1 MADDAAAEA
10 PAAAPAPAE
19 AAADAPA
26 AAPAPDAG
34 APSSSSQPTLPVSVS
49 APAARTRM
57 SPEDVRAAEEEDMRN
72 MFKELKLGAQA
83 TYESHLMD
91 EIVKLQE
98 ALDMEDQHVAERKA
112 EVQQQVAAE
121 KARRQGSSDR
131 ASRMAEMEAALQGAN
146 QEELRRIQER
156 RANAEK
162 RLAEREAD
170 SRRTRELEARKKEEQ
185 RMLAAEMHE
194 ETMKKAMAA
203 QRRADEEKRK
213 SDKAKND
220 ALQARLDHERQLTAE
235 RNAKKAQDAAGKI
248 AKAARLRTQQTSEA
262 RRLFNIRHTAQLQRM
277 DTLRQVQ
284 EQKAR
289 DVKEQAK
296 QKKEFIERTQAQ
308 MRAREA
314 HKRQSTI
321 DEETRKNDAMARRFD
336 EVHRHRMSKQHERE
350 VAQAASRGRVE
361 RTMSDLEAKLANHEA
376 EQNERLRRLNHFDN
390 LRQTRYEQQARLAV
404 VGSIEKQHLGNQ
416 MDRMRQNMKNTTS
429 AFRIPAHFRSM
440 LMTAELRAIV
450 ERADPAGTGVISQA
464 DMRRVLS
471 ELGSGETSPLASLKR
486 IKSSRHA
493 QSLPALT
500 SVPSAAAAPAAAD
513 GTAKERLFAAF
524 RAADTDGSGEL
535 SKRELYKVLEDARL
549 GGVSE
554 DLLRLFEG
562 FDVNHDGKLSF
573 EEFARMAEG
582 LR

>member
-1 MADDAAAEA
+1 
-10 PAAAPAPAE
+10 
-19 AAADAPA
+19 
-26 AAPAPDAG
+26 
-34 APSSSSQPTLPVSVS
+34 
-49 APAARTRM
+49 
-57 SPEDVRAAEEEDMRN
+57 MRN

-98 ALDMEDQHVAERKA
+98 ALDLEDQHVAERKA

-146 QEELRRIQER
+146 QEELKRIQAR
-156 RANAEK
+156 RAAAEK

-170 SRRTRELEARKKEEQ
+170 SKRTRELEARKKEEQ
-185 RMLAAEMHE
+185 RLLAAEMHE
-194 ETMKKAMAA
+194 ETMRKALAA
-203 QRRADEEKRK
+203 QKKADEEKRK
-213 SDKAKND
+213 SDKAKED
-220 ALQARLDHERQLTAE
+220 ALKARLEHERQVTAE
-235 RNAKKAQDAAGKI
+235 RNAKKARDAAMKI
-248 AKAARLRTQQTSEA
+248 AKAARLRTQQNTEA
-262 RRLFNIRHTAQLQRM
+262 RRLFNIRHEAQLQRM
-277 DTLRQVQ
+277 ETLRQVQ

-289 DVKEQAK
+289 DVKEAAR
-296 QKKEFIERTQAQ
+296 QKKEFIEKTQEQ

-314 HKRQSTI
+314 HKRQETI
-321 DEETRKNDAMARRFD
+321 DNETRKNDAMMRRFD
-336 EVHRHRMSKQHERE
+336 ELHRHRMQKQHERE

-361 RTMSDLEAKLANHEA
+361 RTMSDLEAKLAYHEA
-376 EQNERLRRLNHFDN
+376 EQTERLRRLNHFDN
-390 LRQTRYEQQARLAV
+390 LRKTRYEQQARLAV
-404 VGSIEKQHLGNQ
+404 VGSIERQHLGNQ
-416 MDRMRQNMKNTTS
+416 MDRMRQNMKNTSS
-429 AFRIPAHFRSM
+429 AFRIPPHFRGM
-440 LMTAELRAIV
+440 LQTAELKAIV
-450 ERADPAGTGVISQA
+450 ERADPKGTGVITQA

-471 ELGSGETSPLASLKR
+471 ELSEASGDTSPLASLRR

-493 QSLPALT
+493 QSLPAL
-500 SVPSAAAAPAAAD
+500 PMPAAAAAPAAAE

-573 EEFARMAEG
+573 EEFSRMADA
-582 LR
+582 LH